1 MEKRRDLK
9 LDEQE
14 LYEDLT
20 LKLNIYLDDRR
31 CKERIELLDDL
42 IDTIIKHEDDE
53 DKYNDWQF

>member
-14 LYEDLT
+14 LYEALT
-20 LKLNIYLDDRR
+20 LKLNIYLDSRR
-31 CKERIELLDDL
+31 CRERIELLDDL
-42 IDTIIKHEDDE
+42 IDTIIEHDDE